1 MTILP
6 GSFGLTGVKLSRLFP
21 CAPNGRHVLLLHGV
35 HSSANLSPRNKFRH
49 LAILLAQRG
58 MTPWLCET
66 SRKVA
71 NHDAYIDDIPRW
83 IEDAFRGKNFQNE
96 FDDCAAALEHVLQA
110 RPASLWIWGFS
121 LGGITALALACRAVA
136 PVPDKVIVSGT
147 GLISL
152 PHIENTMMD
161 LPILSTLRETINA
174 EMLDGL
180 KAREAVSFRGA
191 NDHVFSEAAC
201 RDLLAKLPLPN
212 ENKRFYTIEGADHSL
227 KTRNGKH
234 DPKIMDE
241 MLSLLCQDEA

>member
-1 MTILP
+1 MRRLFFPHILTNASFKDEVTILP

-110 RPASLWIWGFS
+110 RPASLWIWGS
-121 LGGITALALACRAVA
+121 PLAGSPRSRLPAAL
-136 PVPDKVIVSGT
+136 
-147 GLISL
+147 
-152 PHIENTMMD
+152 
-161 LPILSTLRETINA
+161 LRP
-174 EMLDGL
+174 
-180 KAREAVSFRGA
+180 
-191 NDHVFSEAAC
+191 C
-201 RDLLAKLPLPN
+201 P
-212 ENKRFYTIEGADHSL
+212 
-227 KTRNGKH
+227 TR
-234 DPKIMDE
+234 
-241 MLSLLCQDEA
+241 